1 MSFPY
6 PILYPRSHKATR
18 TPTHKGHTMRTRL
31 IFLLLL
37 VASTADACTNITGVT
52 LDGDYRM
59 ASGESHVD
67 LLRARMLAKPSSKL
81 TTLEGGKQDHYELE
95 IDFVANP
102 EAAELDAVRD
112 ILTGNYAAAIEK
124 LQALESATPG
134 HYSTAAN
141 LGTAYELAGDNQNA
155 LHWITEG
162 IKRNEDSHYGTEWLH
177 KKILEAKIA
186 LESDPDYLKKNPI
199 LPFAE
204 SPVQDHQFTFDYEKR
219 KLSRDDLLKAL
230 HYQLGERMLFVKP
243 TDPVV
248 ADLLYSFAIL
258 EANTRVLEPAVELLQ
273 LAKEYGYHDTANLD
287 ARMARYQ
294 QTIDSTWK
302 ITPGHVIS
310 GIFMLVLLS
319 LPLLLLGFVA
329 RAVIRRI
336 RARRDSV
343 AP

>member
-1 MSFPY
+1 MRAPLA
-6 PILYPRSHKATR
+6 ILLFFA
-18 TPTHKGHTMRTRL
+18 
-31 IFLLLL
+31 
-37 VASTADACTNITGVT
+37 VSTANACTNITGVT

-81 TTLEGGKQDHYELE
+81 ITLEGGEHDHYELE
-95 IDFVANP
+95 VDFVANP
-102 EAAELDAVRD
+102 EAAELNAVRD
-112 ILTGNYAAAIEK
+112 ILTGDYAAAIEK

-134 HYSTAAN
+134 NYSTAAN
-141 LGTAYELAGDNQNA
+141 LGTAYELAGDNKNA

-162 IKRNEDSHYGTEWLH
+162 IKRNEKSHYGTEWLH

-186 LESDPDYLKKNPI
+186 LESDPDYLKKNHI
-199 LPFAE
+199 LPFADN
-204 SPVQDHQFTFDYEKR
+204 PVQDHQFTFDYDGRSLYLDE
-219 KLSRDDLLKAL
+219 LLRTL

-258 EANTRVLEPAVELLQ
+258 EANTRILEPAVELLQ
-273 LAKEYGYHDTANLD
+273 LAKEYGYHDSTDLD

-294 QTIDSTWK
+294 QTIDSTWE

-319 LPLLLLGFVA
+319 LPLLLLGFVV
-329 RAVIRRI
+329 RAIIRRI
-336 RARRDSV
+336 RARRDSG